1 MGRQMIQAEA
11 GYDCTWMDTDDF
23 KVGYGANLVPFY
35 ERGQ

>member
-1 MGRQMIQAEA
+1 MNKIET
-11 GYDCTWMDTDDF
+11 GYDENWMDTDDF

>member
-1 MGRQMIQAEA
+1 MTEN
-11 GYDCTWMDTDDF
+11 GYDCTWMDIDDF